1 MLNER
6 DFASQNRRKTSTR
19 KGMVIF
25 MTASSR
31 ALEVYDLLLTVVTPF
46 FVGDGIELDKRSYLY
61 NQSKKTVS
69 MIDPERLF
77 KLIVDNRL
85 TDAYEAFMLG
95 GGKDLYEF
103 LRQNRVS
110 EQAINELILFSVDA
124 ENAIVEDKY
133 GNPKLQNIRTFIRD
147 AYGNPYVPGSSV
159 KGALRTIILQKLI
172 LDDKG
177 HPDMDTKSKYF
188 AGDFDKAISN
198 RYINTLKLHKVATNP
213 LNSIMRGI
221 RISDSRPLSNSDLTL
236 SKKTDVHTDGFN
248 KDIPVVRETLKPQS
262 EIQLKLTL
270 DQGLLKNQITPDYI
284 INAVNQY
291 ADYYSRTYAKKFS
304 QPDNSA
310 NIDYT
315 GCLIFGGG
323 AGFFSKSLLYP
334 YFGKERAV
342 EITSELMERKYSG
355 HKCDIE
361 QGISPRT
368 LKYTKFRQK
377 LLPLGVCKIE
387 IK

>member
-1 MLNER
+1 
-6 DFASQNRRKTSTR
+6 
-19 KGMVIF
+19 
-25 MTASSR
+25 MTDSSR
-31 ALEVYDLLLTVVTPF
+31 ALEVYDLKLTVVTPF

-61 NQSKKTVS
+61 NQNRKTVS

-77 KLIVDNRL
+77 KLIVDSRL

-103 LRQNRVS
+103 LRYNRVP
-110 EQAINELILFSVDA
+110 EQAINDLILFSVDA
-124 ENAIVEDKY
+124 ENAIVNDKY
-133 GNPKLQNIRTFIRD
+133 GNPTLQNIRTFIRD

-172 LDDKG
+172 LDDKD

-221 RISDSRPLSNSDLTL
+221 RVSDSPPLTNSDLTL
-236 SKKTDVHTDGFN
+236 SKKIDVHTDGFY

-262 EIQLKLTL
+262 EIQLKLTF
-270 DQGLLKNQITPDYI
+270 DQGLLQNRITPDYI
-284 INAVNQY
+284 IEAVNRY
-291 ADYYSRTYAKKFS
+291 ADYYKRTYAKKFS

-310 NIDYT
+310 DVDYT

-323 AGFFSKSLLYP
+323 AGFFTKSLLYP
-334 YFGKERAV
+334 YFGEEHAV
-342 EITSELMERKYSG
+342 EITTELMKHNYKNG
-355 HKCDIE
+355 KHYLDPMK
-361 QGISPRT
+361 GISPRT

>member
-1 MLNER
+1 
-6 DFASQNRRKTSTR
+6 
-19 KGMVIF
+19 

-31 ALEVYDLLLTVVTPF
+31 ALEVYDLKLTVVTPF

-61 NQSKKTVS
+61 NRSRKSVS
-69 MIDPERLF
+69 IIDLERLF
-77 KLIVDNRL
+77 ELIVESRL

-103 LRQNRVS
+103 LRRNRVS

-124 ENAIVEDKY
+124 ENAIIVKD
-133 GNPKLQNIRTFIRD
+133 GVATLQNIRTFIRD

-172 LDDKG
+172 LNDKG

-236 SKKTDVHTDGFN
+236 SKKIDVHTDGFN

-270 DQGLLKNQITPDYI
+270 DQGLLKNQVTPDYI
-284 INAVNQY
+284 IDAVNQY

-304 QPDNSA
+304 QPNNAADV
-310 NIDYT
+310 DYT

-323 AGFFSKSLLYP
+323 PGFFTKSLLYP
-334 YFGKERAV
+334 YFGEERAV

>member
-1 MLNER
+1 
-6 DFASQNRRKTSTR
+6 
-19 KGMVIF
+19 
-25 MTASSR
+25 MTDSSR
-31 ALEVYDLLLTVVTPF
+31 VLEVYDLKLTVVTPF

-61 NQSKKTVS
+61 NQNRKTVS

-77 KLIVDNRL
+77 KLIVDSRL

-103 LRQNRVS
+103 LRYNRVP
-110 EQAINELILFSVDA
+110 EQAVSELILFSVDA
-124 ENAIVEDKY
+124 ENAIVEKD
-133 GNPKLQNIRTFIRD
+133 GVPTLQNIRTFIRD
-147 AYGNPYVPGSSV
+147 AYGHPYVPGSSV

-172 LDDKG
+172 LDDKNR
-177 HPDMDTKSKYF
+177 PDMDTNDKHFSK
-188 AGDFDKAISN
+188 DFDKALSN
-198 RYINTLKLHKVATNP
+198 RYINILKLHKVATNP

-221 RISDSRPLSNSDLTL
+221 RVSDSRPLSNSDLTL
-236 SKKTDVHTDGFN
+236 SKKIDVHTDGFN
-248 KDIPVVRETLKPQS
+248 RDIPVVRETLKPKS

-270 DQGLLKNQITPDYI
+270 DQGLLQNQITPEYI
-284 INAVNQY
+284 IDAVNRY
-291 ADYYSRTYAKKFS
+291 ADYYSKTYAKKFS

-310 NIDYT
+310 DVDYT

-323 AGFFSKSLLYP
+323 ASFFTKSLLYP
-334 YFGKERAV
+334 YFGEERAV
-342 EITSELMERKYSG
+342 EITTELMKHNYKNG
-355 HKCDIE
+355 KHYLDPMK
-361 QGISPRT
+361 GISPRT

>member
-1 MLNER
+1 
-6 DFASQNRRKTSTR
+6 
-19 KGMVIF
+19 MVRF
-25 MTASSR
+25 MTTSSR
-31 ALEVYDLLLTVVTPF
+31 ALEVYDLKLTVVTPF

-77 KLIVDNRL
+77 KLIVDSRL

-103 LRQNRVS
+103 LRYNRVP
-110 EQAINELILFSVDA
+110 EQAINELILYSVDA

-133 GNPKLQNIRTFIRD
+133 GKPKPQNIHTFIRD

-172 LDDKG
+172 LGDRNR
-177 HPDMDTKSKYF
+177 PDMDTNDKHFST
-188 AGDFDKAISN
+188 DFDKALSS
-198 RYINTLKLHKVATNP
+198 RYINTLKLHKEQTNP

-221 RISDSRPLSNSDLTL
+221 RISDSKPLSNSALTL
-236 SKKTDVHTDGFN
+236 SKKIDVHTNGF
-248 KDIPVVRETLKPQS
+248 DQAIPVVRETLKPQS
-262 EIQLKLTL
+262 EIHFKLTL
-270 DQGLLKNQITPDYI
+270 DQGLLQSRITPDYI
-284 INAVNQY
+284 IDAVNRY
-291 ADYYSRTYAKKFS
+291 ADYYYDTYIMKFKKAY
-304 QPDNSA
+304 DEA
-310 NIDYT
+310 DIDYND
-315 GCLIFGGG
+315 CLIFGGG
-323 AGFFSKSLLYP
+323 SGFFTKSLLYP
-334 YFGKERAV
+334 YFGEERALK
-342 EITSELMERKYSG
+342 ITSELMKRNYKNGKHYLDPM
-355 HKCDIE
+355 K
-361 QGISPRT
+361 GISPRT

>member
-1 MLNER
+1 
-6 DFASQNRRKTSTR
+6 
-19 KGMVIF
+19 MVIF
-25 MTASSR
+25 MTTSIR
-31 ALEVYDLLLTVVTPF
+31 VLEVYDLKLTVVTPF

-77 KLIVDNRL
+77 KLIVDSRL

-103 LRQNRVS
+103 LRYNRVP

-133 GNPKLQNIRTFIRD
+133 GKPKPQNIHTFIRD

-172 LDDKG
+172 LDDKNR
-177 HPDMDTKSKYF
+177 PDMDTGDKHF
-188 AGDFDKAISN
+188 AQNFDKALSS
-198 RYINTLKLHKVATNP
+198 RYINTLKLHKEQTNP

-236 SKKTDVHTDGFN
+236 SKKIDVHTDGSD
-248 KDIPVVRETLKPQS
+248 KDIPVVRETLKPQN
-262 EIQLKLTL
+262 EIHFKLTL

-284 INAVNQY
+284 IDAVNRY
-291 ADYYSRTYAKKFS
+291 ADYYYDTYIMKFKRA
-304 QPDNSA
+304 DDEADINY
-310 NIDYT
+310 ND
-315 GCLIFGGG
+315 CLIFGGG
-323 AGFFSKSLLYP
+323 SGFFTKSLLYP
-334 YFGKERAV
+334 YFGEERALK
-342 EITSELMERKYSG
+342 ITSELMKRNYKNGKHYLDQ
-355 HKCDIE
+355 K

>member
-1 MLNER
+1 
-6 DFASQNRRKTSTR
+6 
-19 KGMVIF
+19 MVRF

-31 ALEVYDLLLTVVTPF
+31 ALEVYDLKLTVVTPF

-61 NQSKKTVS
+61 NRSRKSVS
-69 MIDPERLF
+69 MIDLERLF
-77 KLIVDNRL
+77 KLIVNKRL

-103 LRQNRVS
+103 LRYNRVP
-110 EQAINELILFSVDA
+110 EQAINDLILYSVDA
-124 ENAIVEDKY
+124 ENAIVIDKY
-133 GNPKLQNIRTFIRD
+133 GKPKPQNIHTFIRD

-172 LDDKG
+172 LDDRNHKNIE
-177 HPDMDTKSKYF
+177 DKDVKWK
-188 AGDFDKAISN
+188 FDKTIDS
-198 RYINTLKLHKVATNP
+198 RYLCTLALNDKTDNP
-213 LNSIMRGI
+213 LNSIMRGV
-221 RISDSRPLSNSDLTL
+221 RISDSQPLSNSDLTL
-236 SKKTDVHTDGFN
+236 SKKIDVHTDGSD

-262 EIQLKLTL
+262 ELQFKLTL

-284 INAVNQY
+284 LDAVNRY
-291 ADYYSRTYAKKFS
+291 ADYYYDTYIMKFKKAY
-304 QPDNSA
+304 DEA
-310 NIDYT
+310 DIDYND
-315 GCLIFGGG
+315 CLIFGGG
-323 AGFFSKSLLYP
+323 SGFFTKSLLYP
-334 YFGKERAV
+334 YFGEERALK
-342 EITSELMERKYSG
+342 ITSELMKRNYKNGKHYLDQ
-355 HKCDIE
+355 K